1 MTGERKN
8 SSTSG
13 TFTII
18 NRLGMHA
25 RAAAQFVQLANG
37 FKSEIYVA
45 RDGQEINGKSIM
57 GILML
62 AAAQGSEITVRA
74 EGEDAERVLEVL
86 GELINNR
93 FGEEE

>member
-1 MTGERKN
+1 
-8 SSTSG
+8 
-13 TFTII
+13 
-18 NRLGMHA
+18 
-25 RAAAQFVQLANG
+25 
-37 FKSEIYVA
+37 
-45 RDGQEINGKSIM
+45 M

-74 EGEDAERVLEVL
+74 EGEDAELVVEVL